1 MQSVLVYIILCL
13 KTITVYWFIDYHD
26 FPVTEI
32 YIFIYKKIDHK
43 ILWLHW
49 SCMLVPFMLSA
60 YMIQTALLLV
70 VPIMGRSGSGNHA
83 ESVMSLITSAM
94 FILVYSFYVRIIQ
107 YNIKLCI
114 IIILNISVF
123 FFQNPLVLLIQKV
136 YTVFCTLAIVLLV
149 SFLVL
154 VFTPL
159 GFPYSGDPN
168 NLAPQRFMV
177 AVSVIYVNVIFIKQD
192 QLY

>member
-1 MQSVLVYIILCL
+1 MP
-13 KTITVYWFIDYHD
+13 FI
-26 FPVTEI
+26 
-32 YIFIYKKIDHK
+32 
-43 ILWLHW
+43 
-49 SCMLVPFMLSA
+49 LSA
-60 YMIQTALLLV
+60 YMIHAALLLV

-94 FILVYSFYVRIIQ
+94 FTLIFSFYVS
-107 YNIKLCI
+107 
-114 IIILNISVF
+114 NISHLGYNVLLQF
-123 FFQNPLVLLIQKV
+123 IGVTNYFNLFFQNPLVLLLQKV
-136 YTVFCTLAIVLLV
+136 YTVFSTLAVVLFV

-177 AVSVIYVNVIFIKQD
+177 AVSV
-192 QLY
+192 LSA

>member
-1 MQSVLVYIILCL
+1 MQLPYLLLAIQSVLVYIIFCL

-32 YIFIYKKIDHK
+32 YIFIHEKIDNK

-49 SCMLVPFMLSA
+49 GSMLVPFILSA

-94 FILVYSFYVRIIQ
+94 FILVYSFYVRIILN
-107 YNIKLCI
+107 NIKLCI
-114 IIILNISVF
+114 IIILSITF
-123 FFQNPLVLLIQKV
+123 FFFFRIL
-136 YTVFCTLAIVLLV
+136 
-149 SFLVL
+149 
-154 VFTPL
+154 
-159 GFPYSGDPN
+159 
-168 NLAPQRFMV
+168 
-177 AVSVIYVNVIFIKQD
+177 
-192 QLY
+192 

>member
-1 MQSVLVYIILCL
+1 
-13 KTITVYWFIDYHD
+13 
-26 FPVTEI
+26 
-32 YIFIYKKIDHK
+32 
-43 ILWLHW
+43 
-49 SCMLVPFMLSA
+49 
-60 YMIQTALLLV
+60 MIHAALLLV

-94 FILVYSFYVRIIQ
+94 FTLIFSFYVS
-107 YNIKLCI
+107 
-114 IIILNISVF
+114 NISHLGYNVLLQF
-123 FFQNPLVLLIQKV
+123 IGVTNYFNSFFQNPLVLLLQKV
-136 YTVFCTLAIVLLV
+136 YTVFSTLAVVLFV

-177 AVSVIYVNVIFIKQD
+177 AVSV
-192 QLY
+192 LSA